1 MKRILVIGD
10 AWGLCYERDYSYSV
24 DKIIDTNLATL
35 LNNFEGNDCYN
46 YCRQNLSNLNYV
58 QELQN
63 VSINPND
70 ILVVVQADPL
80 KDIVNTLPVHQT
92 KFIGKTYIGPNKQE
106 HNVHEG
112 LPAWVPYKPRWGSGP
127 AQTFQPP
134 MQKDLDY
141 AILETSIEQLLSKFY
156 NQLNEFQKERSCKI
170 LLHGGSSKVNAY
182 LAHKNNIQFTLETS
196 TEIIVNGFTDGYFS
210 NQLLVEHALIKL
222 KHHFPNFTINT
233 RAEIFSTLRRK
244 KLELTSDKNRSF
256 FTGTHL
262 TVLGQQKVAEYI
274 NNLL

>member
-10 AWGLCYERDYSYSV
+10 AWGLCYEHDHAYNV
-24 DKIIDTNLATL
+24 DKMIDTNLATL
-35 LNNFEGNDCYN
+35 LNNYTGNDCYN
-46 YCRQNLSNLNYV
+46 YCRQNLGNLNYV
-58 QELQN
+58 QELKTAI
-63 VSINPND
+63 INPND
-70 ILVVVQADPL
+70 IVVVVQADPL
-80 KDIVNTLPVHQT
+80 KDIVNSLPVHQT

-134 MQKDLDY
+134 MQKELDY
-141 AILETSIEQLLSKFY
+141 TILETSIEQLLSKFY
-156 NQLNEFQKERSCKI
+156 NQLNELQKERSCKI

-210 NQLLVEHALIKL
+210 NQALVEHALMKL
-222 KHHFPNFTINT
+222 KHHYPNFTISK
-233 RAEIFSTLRRK
+233 RAEIFSTLQRK
-244 KLELTSDKNRSF
+244 KLELNSANNQLF
-256 FTGTHL
+256 FTGTNL